1 MNHMVSG
8 KQFHTIR
15 LENGC
20 KKKKQFLHFW
30 RRVHSNKKTVDKE
43 KKRKGE
49 GEGEIL
55 LFTFQGGT
63 DQSQTGRSSASVIIT
78 GDICDH
84 VYGFF
89 DGTSHTET
97 SRSHRLSFMSSTP
110 DGTSVSPPPPPPR
123 LHSSSQTAVCLS
135 ACQQDVRCSSAFV
148 MVDCSVTHTRMG
160 WW

>member
-8 KQFHTIR
+8 KLFHTIR
-15 LENGC
+15 LENGFFFKTVLALLTAC
-20 KKKKQFLHFW
+20 TQQQKKKKP
-30 RRVHSNKKTVDKE
+30 RADKE

-110 DGTSVSPPPPPPR
+110 DGPSVSPPP
-123 LHSSSQTAVCLS
+123 
-135 ACQQDVRCSSAFV
+135 
-148 MVDCSVTHTRMG
+148 
-160 WW
+160 